1 MPVLAPN
8 TRILAEFSDY
18 PGLLNAVRSRV
29 NELAIN
35 GERFDEYAGLPRGYL
50 SKLIGAHPIRSLG
63 RISMG
68 PVFGALGI
76 RCIIVEDPI
85 ATTRLKS
92 RLTPRNNSFMRPSRT
107 LQTVTDRQWRRIRKL
122 GSEARWK
129 KIPKAQRRRIMRQ
142 LAIMRW
148 SR

>member
-1 MPVLAPN
+1 MSPD
-8 TRILAEFSDY
+8 TRILAEFTDY
-18 PGLLNAVRSRV
+18 NGLLNAVRARV
-29 NELAIN
+29 NELQIQH
-35 GERFDEYAGLPRGYL
+35 EQFEFFSGLPARYL
-50 SKLIGAHPIRSLG
+50 SKLIGPNPIRSIG
-63 RISMG
+63 RTSMG
-68 PVFGALGI
+68 PLFGALGI
-76 RCIIVEDPI
+76 RCIIVEDPQ
-85 ATTRLKS
+85 ATARLKS

-107 LQTVTDRQWRRIRKL
+107 LQTVTDRQWQRIRKL